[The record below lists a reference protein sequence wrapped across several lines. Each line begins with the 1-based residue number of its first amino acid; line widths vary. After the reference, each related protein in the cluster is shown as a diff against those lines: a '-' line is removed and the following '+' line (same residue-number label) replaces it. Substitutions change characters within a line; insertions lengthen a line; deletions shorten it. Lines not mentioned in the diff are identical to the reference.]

1 MTRTTSADD
10 TARAGDA
17 SPSPHDRPDPI
28 VAQQSQQTR
37 TSQQTQTTRQ
47 SQRDREARIHANAAD
62 LALAANA
69 SRTGMGRT
77 AATFLIMAVALLIMT
92 IVSAS
97 LGQLVIPFD
106 QVIGSV
112 LNKIGIHWLNG
123 PSRSFGNEA
132 LWNVRFPRI
141 AMAIVVGA
149 ALGVAGAVMQ
159 GVFGNP
165 LAEPGT
171 VGVSSGAAVGASC
184 SILMGW
190 TFLGSFTTP
199 FLAFVCGL
207 GTTMLVYVLARRG
220 GRTEVV
226 TLILTGVAVNA
237 IAGALIAFFTFA
249 APTSA
254 RDQIVFWQ
262 MGSFN
267 GSRWQQVAL
276 VTPLCVVGMIIVQCM
291 ARRLD
296 LLSLGEKSARHLGV
310 NVERLRFVCMIAV
323 ALLVSSAVAFSGII
337 SFVGLVVPHLL
348 RMIIGP
354 RHRALLPASALGG
367 ALLLTIADFAARTTI
382 AFADLPI
389 GMLTSLVGGPF
400 FFWLLR
406 RSRSKSG
413 GWA

>member
-1 MTRTTSADD
+1 MTAPQPPSASSASSVSSAAAPASNRVRRGLGPAA
-10 TARAGDA
+10 AR
-17 SPSPHDRPDPI
+17 RE
-28 VAQQSQQTR
+28 
-37 TSQQTQTTRQ
+37 
-47 SQRDREARIHANAAD
+47 RDARISANAAD
-62 LALAANA
+62 LGLAGKPRMGKTAL
-69 SRTGMGRT
+69 
-77 AATFLIMAVALLIMT
+77 TFTVLAVALVVMT

-97 LGQLVIPFD
+97 LGQLIIPFN
-106 QVIGSV
+106 QVLGSV
-112 LNKIGIHWLNG
+112 LNKIGIHWLEG
-123 PSRSFGNEA
+123 PTRAFGEEA

-141 AMAIVVGA
+141 VMAIVVGA
-149 ALGVAGAVMQ
+149 SLGVAGAVMQ

-190 TFLGSFTTP
+190 NFLGAFTTP
-199 FLAFVCGL
+199 LLAFACGL
-207 GTTMLVYVLARRG
+207 FTTLSVYFLARRG

-237 IAGALIAFFTFA
+237 VAGALISFFTFA

-276 VTPLCVVGMIIVQCM
+276 VAPMCVIGVIAVQFM
-291 ARRLD
+291 AHQLD
-296 LLSLGEKSARHLGV
+296 LLSLGEKPARHLGV
-310 NVERLRFVCMIAV
+310 NVERLRFCSMLVV

-337 SFVGLVVPHLL
+337 AFVGLVVPHLL

-354 RHRALLPASALGG
+354 GHRALLPASALGG

-382 AFADLPI
+382 QFADLPI

>member
-1 MTRTTSADD
+1 MSTTQQV
-10 TARAGDA
+10 
-17 SPSPHDRPDPI
+17 PQP
-28 VAQQSQQTR
+28 QSQP
-37 TSQQTQTTRQ
+37 QQ
-47 SQRDREARIHANAAD
+47 QRDARIKANAVD
-62 LALAANA
+62 LGLA
-69 SRTGMGRT
+69 GKQHMGKT
-77 AATFLIMAVALLIMT
+77 AFVFIILAIGLVVMT
-92 IVSAS
+92 VVSAS
-97 LGQLVIPFD
+97 LGQLIIPFD
-106 QVIGSV
+106 QVVGSV
-112 LNKIGIHWLNG
+112 LNKVGIHWLEG
-123 PSRSFGNEA
+123 PQRAFGNEA

-141 AMAIVVGA
+141 AMAMVVGA
-149 ALGVAGAVMQ
+149 SLGVAGAVMQ

-190 TFLGSFTTP
+190 NFLGAFTTP
-199 FLAFVCGL
+199 LLAFCCGL
-207 GTTMLVYVLARRG
+207 FTTLAVYVLARRG

-237 IAGALIAFFTFA
+237 IAGALISFFTFA

-276 VTPLCVVGMIIVQCM
+276 VAPMCLVGVIAVQFM
-291 ARRLD
+291 AHQLD
-296 LLSLGEKSARHLGV
+296 LLSLGEKPARHLGV
-310 NVERLRFVCMIAV
+310 NVECLRFVSMLIV
-323 ALLVSSAVAFSGII
+323 ALLVSSAVAFTGII

-354 RHRALLPASALGG
+354 GHRALLPASALGG

-382 AFADLPI
+382 QFADLPI
-389 GMLTSLVGGPF
+389 GMLTSLIGGPF

>member
-1 MTRTTSADD
+1 MSRLAHTHNAAAPAAQFAAPTAAQSGAQSGAQSNQTAVQAAQSERARRIAD
-10 TARAGDA
+10 
-17 SPSPHDRPDPI
+17 
-28 VAQQSQQTR
+28 
-37 TSQQTQTTRQ
+37 
-47 SQRDREARIHANAAD
+47 NAAD
-62 LALAANA
+62 LGLAAKPHI
-69 SRTGMGRT
+69 GKT
-77 AATFLIMAVALLIMT
+77 ALVFAVLAVGLVVMT

-106 QVIGSV
+106 QVVGSV
-112 LNKIGIHWLNG
+112 LNKVGIHWLAG
-123 PSRSFGNEA
+123 PDRAFGNEA

-141 AMAIVVGA
+141 VMAIVVGA
-149 ALGVAGAVMQ
+149 SLGVAGALMQ

-190 TFLGSFTTP
+190 SFLGAFTTP
-199 FLAFVCGL
+199 LLAFACGL
-207 GTTMLVYVLARRG
+207 ATTLLVYVLARRN

-237 IAGALIAFFTFA
+237 VAGALIAFFTFA

-276 VTPLCVVGMIIVQCM
+276 VTPMLVVGVVVVQFM

-296 LLSLGEKSARHLGV
+296 LLALGEKSARHLGV
-310 NVERLRFVCMIAV
+310 NVERLRFTAMLMV

-348 RMIIGP
+348 RMILGP
-354 RHRALLPASALGG
+354 AHRTLLPASALGG

-382 AFADLPI
+382 EFADLPI

>member
-1 MTRTTSADD
+1 MT
-10 TARAGDA
+10 A
-17 SPSPHDRPDPI
+17 S
-28 VAQQSQQTR
+28 
-37 TSQQTQTTRQ
+37 QTQHQTQQ
-47 SQRDREARIHANAAD
+47 SQRDSRIRANAAD
-62 LALAANA
+62 LGLAA
-69 SRTGMGRT
+69 RTPRVGRT
-77 AATFLIMAVALLIMT
+77 ALTFIVLAAGLVVMT
-92 IVSAS
+92 VVSAS
-97 LGQLVIPFD
+97 LGQLIIPFD
-106 QVIGSV
+106 QVLGSV
-112 LNKIGIHWLNG
+112 LNKIGLHWLQG
-123 PSRSFGNEA
+123 PARAFGEEA

-141 AMAIVVGA
+141 VMAIVVGA
-149 ALGVAGAVMQ
+149 ALGVAGALMQ

-190 TFLGSFTTP
+190 DFLGALTTPALAFACGLFTT
-199 FLAFVCGL
+199 LS
-207 GTTMLVYVLARRG
+207 VYLLARRD

-237 IAGALIAFFTFA
+237 VAGALISFCTFA

-267 GSRWQQVAL
+267 GSRWNQVAL
-276 VTPLCVVGMIIVQCM
+276 VAPMCVIGIIAVQFM
-291 ARRLD
+291 AHRLD
-296 LLSLGEKSARHLGV
+296 LLALGEKPARHLGV
-310 NVERLRFVCMIAV
+310 DVERLRFCSMLVV
-323 ALLVSSAVAFSGII
+323 ALLVSSAVAFCGII
-337 SFVGLVVPHLL
+337 AFVGLVVPHLL
-348 RMIIGP
+348 RIIIGP
-354 RHRALLPASALGG
+354 GHRALLPASALGG

-382 AFADLPI
+382 QFADLPI

>member
-1 MTRTTSADD
+1 MNDHI
-10 TARAGDA
+10 A
-17 SPSPHDRPDPI
+17 SG
-28 VAQQSQQTR
+28 
-37 TSQQTQTTRQ
+37 
-47 SQRDREARIHANAAD
+47 AAS
-62 LALAANA
+62 A
-69 SRTGMGRT
+69 SRAVTDAERERAVRIAGNATDLGLAGKPHMT
-77 AATFLIMAVALLIMT
+77 ATAVVFTVLVAGLMAMLV
-92 IVSAS
+92 VSAS
-97 LGQLVIPFD
+97 LGQLIIPFD
-106 QVIGSV
+106 QVVGSV
-112 LNKIGIHWLNG
+112 LGKVGIHWLDG
-123 PSRSFGNEA
+123 PSRAFGNEA

-141 AMAIVVGA
+141 AMAMVTGA

-184 SILMGW
+184 SIIMGW
-190 TFLGSFTTP
+190 SFLGSFTTP
-199 FLAFVCGL
+199 FMAFTCGL
-207 GTTMLVYVLARRG
+207 ATTMLVYVLARRG

-237 IAGALIAFFTFA
+237 IAGALISFFTFA
-249 APTSA
+249 APTNA

-276 VTPLCVVGMIIVQCM
+276 VAPMCLIGVIAVQFM

-310 NVERLRFVCMIAV
+310 NVERLLFLAMLAV
-323 ALLVSSAVAFSGII
+323 ALLVSSAVAFAGII

-348 RMIIGP
+348 RMILGP
-354 RHRALLPASALGG
+354 GHRVLLPASALGG
-367 ALLLTIADFAARTTI
+367 ALLLTIADFAARTLI
-382 AFADLPI
+382 QFADLPI